1 MSWTGREKKQKKKIM
16 SYFSPKFNF
25 SFLSLVFYSS
35 VFLFFFFVLYF
46 HCLDMSQCEYYTWD
60 RLGICCTSDN
70 ILFWVIKQCLMVP
83 TFLTGL
89 ASTVSRRGFFWGK
102 DRPGKM
108 RVLLDSHSRLGA
120 PERIWGGVPLSTR
133 KGQVPLLSLTL
144 WQNSQALFVKEPS
157 N

>member
-1 MSWTGREKKQKKKIM
+1 MKKSKRKKLCLIFPPN
-16 SYFSPKFNF
+16 SIFLFYHQCFIHRF
-25 SFLSLVFYSS
+25 SF
-35 VFLFFFFVLYF
+35 FFFFVLYF